1 MIVCKVTIKDL
12 ADYFNWTQIAG
23 DKESLKRPIHLAD
36 INRPGLELAGYF
48 EYGQQKRV
56 VVIGNKEIHYITNK
70 MDEIAQ
76 RRNFEF
82 ITSESTPGIVITN
95 GHACPEVLKEIANR
109 KDLAVFSTN
118 ETTTNTSVRITS
130 YLDEKLAPSIVIH
143 GELMRIHG
151 IGVMIV
157 GESGMGKS
165 EIALSLIQKGHQL
178 IADDRIDC
186 YKIHNNLIGRTSR
199 MLEGFMELRGVGII
213 NVARMYGV
221 GSYAKECEISLQIE
235 LVPFNDKADY
245 DRVGIEEK
253 EYVDILGV
261 KILKLQIPI
270 SMGRPMA
277 TIIETAVFHYMLL
290 RDGKDAATEIE
301 NLVLQEIEKNEEE
314 EVKSE

>member
-118 ETTTNTSVRITS
+118 ETKTNTSVRITS
-130 YLDEKLAPSIVIH
+130 YLD
-143 GELMRIHG
+143 
-151 IGVMIV
+151 
-157 GESGMGKS
+157 
-165 EIALSLIQKGHQL
+165 
-178 IADDRIDC
+178 
-186 YKIHNNLIGRTSR
+186 
-199 MLEGFMELRGVGII
+199 
-213 NVARMYGV
+213 
-221 GSYAKECEISLQIE
+221 
-235 LVPFNDKADY
+235 
-245 DRVGIEEK
+245 
-253 EYVDILGV
+253 
-261 KILKLQIPI
+261 
-270 SMGRPMA
+270 
-277 TIIETAVFHYMLL
+277 
-290 RDGKDAATEIE
+290 
-301 NLVLQEIEKNEEE
+301 
-314 EVKSE
+314 

>member
-1 MIVCKVTIKDL
+1 MCKVTTKKL
-12 ADYFNWTQIAG
+12 ANKFNWKQITG
-23 DKESLKRPIHLAD
+23 NEESLHRPILLAD

-48 EYGQQKRV
+48 DYAQQKRV
-56 VVIGNKEIHYITNK
+56 VVIGNKEIHYIINK
-70 MDEIAQ
+70 MDEVAQ

-82 ITSESTPGIVITN
+82 ITNESTPAIVITN
-95 GHACPEVLKEIANR
+95 GHDCPPVLAEIANR
-109 KDLAVFSTN
+109 KNIAVFSTEEN
-118 ETTTNTSVRITS
+118 TTNTSVKITS
-130 YLDEKLAPSIVIH
+130 YLDELLAPSIVMH

-151 IGVMIV
+151 IGVLIV

-178 IADDRIDC
+178 IADDRVDC
-186 YKIHNNLIGRTSR
+186 FKIHNNLIGRVSP

-221 GSYAKECEISLQIE
+221 GSYARECEVSLLIE
-235 LVPFNDKADY
+235 LVPFDDKIDY

-261 KILKLQIPI
+261 KILKLQIPV

-290 RDGKDAATEIE
+290 RDGKDAAKEIE
-301 NLVLQEIEKNEEE
+301 HLVLEEIKKNAEEAD
-314 EVKSE
+314 SE